1 MDVHFAAWAEEIE
14 ATWGELF
21 SGGPTHMSIF
31 QAHTWVISDQ
41 MTIGQN
47 DHINEPKVKEQ
58 RSKLPHA
65 RSRVVIILGQ

>member
-31 QAHTWVISDQ
+31 QAHAWVISDQ